1 MSDSANKAVFLSYAS
16 QDAEAAKKICEAL
29 RAAGIEVWFDQSE
42 LRGGDAWD
50 QKIRKQIKECSLFM
64 PIISA
69 NTQNRPEGYFRLE
82 WRLAEQR
89 THLMG
94 RNKAFLLPVCVD
106 HTSDADADVPDSFT
120 VVQWSRLPKG
130 ETPPAFAARVKNLLE
145 GHAQSAGS
153 AHAQPVAVAPIPRR
167 SIPRWI
173 YLLPI
178 LALGFVGFYLL
189 RPLWRTDV
197 APMAGIAPALSPA
210 RQLATRALTLV
221 LVPDPPRE
229 TLESATQLIDQAKA
243 LDPADAEV
251 WAIGA
256 DADVWMVFYTFDT
269 SEARKEKARSG
280 SARAVSLDPK
290 SYEARLARA
299 LVLIVVVAQ
308 PSVRPEAE
316 ALLRTLLREKP
327 DDPRALEMLA
337 QLLRDSGRQ
346 GEAADTFKRAKSFNA
361 AGWAYFL
368 AGRADEAAAVVDQAL
383 LTDRSVA
390 NLELKAIIESSA
402 REDLDAAQAILDQ
415 LPASALLE
423 DHPASVAVR
432 LRFMR
437 REPEKALEILRALP
451 SDWLSSS
458 EFVGPK
464 TFLTGAAHAL
474 ANQPEAAQADWRTAL
489 QLVEQRLATQGNA
502 PLLLLQKAELLAF
515 LGEHAEAG
523 RLLDLEVQL
532 SGPGAVGI
540 GQQIQRITISIL
552 IGRREI
558 VMGWLETELRDPAG
572 IPFLHAAA
580 RYSPIF
586 DPLRGDPRFEQLL
599 RDTLPK
605 GAKRFPDQKTDDG
618 GPKAGPAPD
627 SKSVAVLA
635 FANLSDDKENEYF
648 SDGISE
654 ELLTV
659 LQQIPG
665 LHVAARTSAFSFKG
679 KNATAQEI
687 GQKLGVASL
696 VEGSVQKSGTRVKI
710 MARLSRVATGEEL
723 WSKSY
728 TREVKDVF
736 ALQEE
741 LALAIVG
748 ELRGQLTGGENAA
761 AVKAAVKGGT
771 TNAEAYQQYLQGRYF
786 FNRNA
791 EKNVGEALAFFQR
804 AVELD
809 PTFALAWA
817 GLAQTH
823 VWFCNFS
830 TELGREGFNRHLADA
845 RTAAERA
852 LALEPNLPEALLARS
867 EIQLNFDY
875 DWNAAGETLRA
886 ALAIEPTNPA
896 LLLAAG
902 NLAVARGEIAKS
914 TALFH
919 QAVVLDPVNPVA
931 RSLLASNLATFG
943 KLAEAEAEYPRVVEL
958 NPAAP
963 WAHAGLGLAYLLA
976 GKYEQAAVAAQDDAA
991 EWARLLV
998 VAMARWGQKR
1008 FPESDAALARL
1019 IEGFADTAAYQVA
1032 EVYAYR
1038 GEKDR
1043 AFEWL
1048 ERAHRQRDGGV
1059 ISTKSDPALAKL
1071 YDDPRWP
1078 VFLRELGLADD
1089 QLK

>member
-1 MSDSANKAVFLSYAS
+1 
-16 QDAEAAKKICEAL
+16 
-29 RAAGIEVWFDQSE
+29 
-42 LRGGDAWD
+42 
-50 QKIRKQIKECSLFM
+50 M
-64 PIISA
+64 PLISA

-82 WRLAEQR
+82 WRLADQR

-106 HTSDADADVPDSFT
+106 QTSDADADVPDSFT

-130 ETPPAFAARVKNLLE
+130 ETPPAFAARVRNLIE
-145 GHAQSAGS
+145 GHTQSAGS
-153 AHAQPVAVAPIPRR
+153 AHAQPVWVAPTPRR
-167 SIPRWI
+167 STPRWI
-173 YLLPI
+173 YLFPI
-178 LALGFVGFYLL
+178 LALGFAGFYLL
-189 RPLWRTDV
+189 RPLRRPALSPAASA
-197 APMAGIAPALSPA
+197 APTLSPA
-210 RQLATRALTLV
+210 RQLAARALV
-221 LVPDPPRE
+221 LVTVPNPPPE
-229 TLESATQLIDQAKA
+229 TLESAKQLIDQAKV

-256 DADVWMVFYTFDT
+256 EADAWMVFYTFDT
-269 SEARKEKARSG
+269 SEARKERARSG
-280 SARAVSLDPK
+280 SARALSLDPK

-316 ALLRTLLREKP
+316 AVLRTLLREKP

-346 GEAADTFKRAKSFNA
+346 SEAADTFKRAKSFNA

-368 AGRADEAAAVVDQAL
+368 AGRADEAAAVADQAL

-402 REDLDAAQAILDQ
+402 REDLDAAQAALDQ

-451 SDWLSSS
+451 RDWLSSS

-474 ANQPEAAQADWRTAL
+474 ANQAEAAQADWRAAL

-523 RLLDLEVQL
+523 HLLDLELQL
-532 SGPGAVGI
+532 SGTGAIDI
-540 GQQIQRITISIL
+540 GQQMQRITTAIL

-558 VMGWLETELRDPAG
+558 VLSWFEAKLRDPAG
-572 IPFLHAAA
+572 MPFLHAAA
-580 RYSPIF
+580 RYSPFF
-586 DPLRGDPRFEQLL
+586 DALREDPRFEKLL
-599 RDTLPK
+599 RETLPK
-605 GAKRFPDQKTDDG
+605 GAKPFPDQKPVDDG
-618 GPKAGPAPD
+618 QKAGPVVAE
-627 SKSVAVLA
+627 KSVAVLA

-648 SDGISE
+648 SDGVSE

-659 LQQIPG
+659 LQKIPG

-687 GQKLGVASL
+687 GRQLGVAHL
-696 VEGSVQKSGTRVKI
+696 VEGSVQRSGSRVKI
-710 MARLSRVATGEEL
+710 TARLSRVATGEEL

-741 LALAIVG
+741 LALAIVD
-748 ELRGQLTGGENAA
+748 ELRGQLTGGENVS
-761 AVKAAVKGGT
+761 AVKAAIKGGT

-786 FNRNA
+786 FNHSG
-791 EKNVGEALAFFQR
+791 EKSVGEGLAFFQR

-809 PTFALAWA
+809 PAFVLAWA
-817 GLAQTH
+817 GLARTH

-830 TELGREGFNRHLADA
+830 TDLGREGFNQHLAAA
-845 RTAAERA
+845 RTAADRA
-852 LALEPNLPEALLARS
+852 LTLEPNLPEALLARS

-875 DWNAAGETLRA
+875 DWNGAGETLRA
-886 ALAIEPTNPA
+886 ALAIAPA
-896 LLLAAG
+896 DPSLLLGAG
-902 NLAVARGEIAKS
+902 NLAGARGEIAKS
-914 TALFH
+914 TTLYR
-919 QAVVLDPVNPVA
+919 QAVALDPVNPLA
-931 RSLLASNLATFG
+931 RAFLAFNFACYGS
-943 KLAEAEAEYPRVVEL
+943 LAEAEAEYPRVVEL
-958 NPAAP
+958 NPAIP
-963 WAHAGLGLAYLLA
+963 WAHAGLGVGYLLA
-976 GKYEQAAVAAQDDAA
+976 GKYEQAAIAAQGDAA
-991 EWARLLV
+991 EWARLLI

-1008 FPESDAALARL
+1008 IPESDAALARL
-1019 IEGFADTAAYQVA
+1019 EEGFADTAAYQVA
-1032 EVYAYR
+1032 EAYAYR

-1048 ERAHRQRDGGV
+1048 ERARRQRDGG
-1059 ISTKSDPALAKL
+1059 IIEAKTDPLLAKL

-1078 VFLRELGLADD
+1078 VFLHELGLADD